1 MKTKNQI
8 LILFLISAFLILGTS
23 CTIVRPGHHH
33 PSRTVIIHPN
43 PSGKIPPGQMKKLTG
58 AKSAKQYAP
67 GQVKK
72 QNGQGKK
79 HKKNK

>member
-8 LILFLISAFLILGTS
+8 LILFLISVFLILGTG
-23 CTIVRPGHHH
+23 CTIIRPGYYH
-33 PSRTVIIHPN
+33 PTRTVIIQTNPN
-43 PSGKIPPGQMKKLTG
+43 GKIPPGQMKKATG

-67 GQVKK
+67 GQ
-72 QNGQGKK
+72 QKK

>member
-23 CTIVRPGHHH
+23 CKIARVGYYH
-33 PSRTVIIHPN
+33 PTRTVIIKTNPN
-43 PSGKIPPGQMKKLTG
+43 GKIPPGQMKKATG

-67 GQVKK
+67 GQQKK
-72 QNGQGKK
+72 Q
-79 HKKNK
+79 KKNK